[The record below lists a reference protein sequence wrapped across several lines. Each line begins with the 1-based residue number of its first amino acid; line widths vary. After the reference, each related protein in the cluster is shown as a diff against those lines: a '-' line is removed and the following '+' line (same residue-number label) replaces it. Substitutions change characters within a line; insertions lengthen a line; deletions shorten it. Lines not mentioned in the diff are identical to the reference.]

1 MPGKRESRLRRSAS
15 YRARWRAIAPT
26 LARRD
31 ECRTP
36 GRAGDHD
43 DAFAHAAEDRGP
55 PTGVPLA
62 KATGAVNLDL
72 LGRPP
77 VAGWP
82 LYGALGMTPE
92 GLADLVACVAA
103 FGRSLDE
110 RFDPVHFLAEFSARS
125 QRLVPHDHMAIVL
138 READGH
144 AWSVFAEYATRGTLL
159 GQGHYTTAF
168 ERGDRVPGDD
178 DVLLPVFE
186 GEAQIIA
193 DVSTDPRFAES
204 TAGATEM
211 IQSGLRGR
219 LAVPLY
225 GAGRIAGAFVVAS
238 TTAGIYTDAHVSACR
253 QIADLIGPFVETVVW
268 LHRERRRRERLK
280 AATAL
285 ASILGASLKVGD
297 VLERLGAAVRPLIG
311 FDVMGVALLSA
322 SGRGFE
328 QVGLIGANRAMY
340 PRTSRIEDYSVL
352 ERVGRGEPVLVRHA
366 ERELDR
372 RRPGDR
378 LIIAIGNRSV
388 LGVPLLF
395 GERVGGGLFF
405 ATPRVHW
412 YDESDVEIAGA
423 IAAALVV
430 AVQHQRLAEQQQR
443 LGAVET
449 RAQRLE
455 QQVATLRDALNDRFG
470 FDAIIGL
477 APAFLAALEAAR
489 KVAAADTTV
498 VLTGESGTGKEVV
511 ARAIHQAS
519 ARAEGPFV
527 ALNCAALPET
537 LVESELFGHER
548 GAFTGADRLKRGR
561 FEIAAG
567 GTLFLDEIAELAPA
581 AQAKLLRVLEERQ
594 YERVGG
600 TTTLRADVRVVAAT
614 NRDLERAVAE
624 GRVREDLYYRLAVF
638 RIHLPPLRK
647 RGEDVLLLAD
657 HFVRHFCARMGKGD
671 VGLSREAR
679 DVLLAHSWP
688 GNIRELENAIE
699 RALILAD
706 GEWIT
711 ASQLG
716 IASSPAPA
724 AAAPVPVG
732 TAEGV
737 REGGAQ
743 TLAEL
748 EKQMILDALKRSNG
762 NKSHAAAA
770 LGLSRTRF
778 YTRLRRLGL
787 R

>member
-1 MPGKRESRLRRSAS
+1 MNGAPQAMRR
-15 YRARWRAIAPT
+15 
-26 LARRD
+26 
-31 ECRTP
+31 
-36 GRAGDHD
+36 DHD
-43 DAFAHAAEDRGP
+43 DAFAHAVEGHGTPARM
-55 PTGVPLA
+55 PLA
-62 KATGAVNLDL
+62 KATGPVNAQL
-72 LGRPP
+72 LGRSAIPP
-77 VAGWP
+77 GRSYDAVS
-82 LYGALGMTPE
+82 MTPE
-92 GLADLVACVAA
+92 GLADLLACVAA
-103 FGRSLDE
+103 FGRSLNE
-110 RFDPVHFLAEFSARS
+110 RFDPAHFLAEFSGRS
-125 QRLVPHDHMAIVL
+125 QRLVPHDYLAIAI

-144 AWSVFAEYATRGTLL
+144 TCSVFAEYATRGTLL

-168 ERGDRVPGDD
+168 ERGDRVPRYKLG
-178 DVLLPVFE
+178 LLPVFE
-186 GEAQIIA
+186 EEAEIIA
-193 DVSTDPRFAES
+193 DLATDSRLAED
-204 TAGATEM
+204 AARGAEI
-211 IQSGLRGR
+211 IQSGLRAR

-238 TTAGIYTDAHVSACR
+238 ATAGIYTDAHALACR
-253 QIADLIGPFVETVVW
+253 QIADLIGPFIETVVW
-268 LHRERRRRERLK
+268 LHCERRRRERLQGV
-280 AATAL
+280 TGL
-285 ASILGASLKVGD
+285 APILGTSLKVGD
-297 VLERLGAAVRPLIG
+297 VLERLGEAVRPLLD
-311 FDVMGVALLSA
+311 FEVMGLTLLSA
-322 SGRGFE
+322 TGQGFE
-328 QVGLIGANRAMY
+328 RIGVIGGPRALQRS
-340 PRTSRIEDYSVL
+340 PPRIEDYSVL
-352 ERVGRGEPVLVRHA
+352 ERVSRGELVLIREA

-372 RRPGDR
+372 RRHGDR
-378 LIIAIGNRSV
+378 LLIEVGYRSL
-388 LGVPLLF
+388 LGMPLLF

-423 IAAALVV
+423 IAAALVL
-430 AVQHQRLAEQQQR
+430 AVQHQRLAEHQHR
-443 LGAVET
+443 LGAAET
-449 RAQRLE
+449 KAQKLKQE
-455 QQVATLRDALNDRFG
+455 VASLRDVLDDRFG
-470 FDAIIGL
+470 FDAIIGW
-477 APAFLAALEAAR
+477 APPFLAALETAR

-498 VLTGESGTGKEVV
+498 LLTGESGTGKEVV

-519 ARAEGPFV
+519 LRAESPFV

-567 GTLFLDEIAELAPA
+567 GTLFLDEIGELAPA

-600 TTTLRADVRVVAAT
+600 TTTLEADVRVVAAT

-638 RIHLPPLRK
+638 RVHLPPLRE
-647 RGEDVLLLAD
+647 RGDDVLLLAD

-671 VGLSREAR
+671 AGLSREAR

-699 RALILAD
+699 RALILTD
-706 GEWIT
+706 GELIA

-716 IASSPAPA
+716 IASPPAPA
-724 AAAPVPVG
+724 AAGPVPVPA
-732 TAEGV
+732 AESV
-737 REGGAQ
+737 RESGAQ

-748 EKQMILDALKRSNG
+748 EKQMIVDALKRSNG

-787 R
+787 G